1 MRICI
6 HLALTRYTS
15 LHFYTDRSDIQICR
29 DLKNQMENF
38 FLFIMDLDISSQEYF
53 DFLSLHDLCVHM
65 QVQKIN
71 SKAVFH
77 HVASIGKTKYGSER
91 GPLSYQGHN

>member
-15 LHFYTDRSDIQICR
+15 LHFYTDHSHIQICR

-38 FLFIMDLDISSQEYF
+38 FLLIMDLSISSQEYF
-53 DFLSLHDLCVHM
+53 DFMLLHDLCVHM
-65 QVQKIN
+65 
-71 SKAVFH
+71 
-77 HVASIGKTKYGSER
+77 
-91 GPLSYQGHN
+91 